1 MAFVLVKVRLNI
13 FYITSLNKEQALHGI
28 VITISSRRLK
38 LQTTLQNLY
47 SQVSKTPI
55 IDRGVFTSVCAP
67 RRDRS
72 GARIS
77 HLPYR

>member
-13 FYITSLNKEQALHGI
+13 FYTTSLNKEQAPHGI
-28 VITISSRRLK
+28 VITISTRRLK
-38 LQTTLQNLY
+38 LQTILQNLY
-47 SQVSKTPI
+47 SQISKTPI
-55 IDRGVFTSVCAP
+55 IDRRVFTSVCAP